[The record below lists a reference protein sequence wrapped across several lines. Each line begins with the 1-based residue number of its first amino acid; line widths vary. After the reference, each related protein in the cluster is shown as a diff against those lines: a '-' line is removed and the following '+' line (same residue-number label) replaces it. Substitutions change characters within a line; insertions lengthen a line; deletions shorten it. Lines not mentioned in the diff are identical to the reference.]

1 MRKMRKIALIVLG
14 GVIMALSILSAGCT
28 GTGEPKVTD
37 NNGKNTQYFLPM
49 ETTAEYTSVISTPGE
64 AAYGKIICLNHNG
77 DNNGTLLVTYEQFER
92 KENGIV
98 FPVYRS
104 TDEGRSWE
112 HISDI
117 PFSNAR
123 HEYYKKWQPHIYELP
138 RKVGDM
144 EEGTILLAGNSFNDR
159 NTELQLFKSTDIGQ
173 TWEYVSTI
181 VIGNS
186 FEDGVWEP
194 HLIVTD
200 DGTLLCFFADE
211 TDNQK
216 HSQKISFRTSKDGIN
231 WSESKEAVALSDRNK
246 RPGMPSVARLN
257 DGSYVL
263 AYEIV
268 GEEGVPNYVSF
279 SQDGIDWGNIRRK
292 GVRVLTRESVNDSRK
307 NFGIGCSP
315 VIAWSPLGKD
325 EKGTLVMSGMIMS
338 TGEAIEGRTDYLVS
352 YDGGQSW
359 ERIRHPIPYY
369 SDTKREAYSNGM
381 TFSNDGKT
389 MYCVNTIFDGEWK
402 VVFAAVKMKE
412 IES

>member
-1 MRKMRKIALIVLG
+1 M
-14 GVIMALSILSAGCT
+14 
-28 GTGEPKVTD
+28 
-37 NNGKNTQYFLPM
+37 
-49 ETTAEYTSVISTPGE
+49 
-64 AAYGKIICLNHNG
+64 
-77 DNNGTLLVTYEQFER
+77 LVTYEQFER